1 VENPGPTFRRE
12 FRQGWADLCGATLGL
27 ACGVGLYTP
36 ISSMFF
42 RALEIEFHWS
52 KTAIVIALV
61 ALPITAL
68 FLPVVGRLVDRFGVR
83 PVAGT
88 SAVLMASM
96 FFALSRIGGSLAAFY
111 AAFIAFNVLGAATG
125 PISYTRPVAE
135 RFTSSRGTA
144 IAIALSGIAISGIVL
159 PPLLGP
165 LIAHVGWR
173 AGYRLIAGITL
184 VGGVLA
190 VLLIRSSGRN
200 QRRSEDDGLT
210 RAQALKTSVF
220 WNLGL
225 AIFCVSAASVGFVSQ
240 LQSVAFEF
248 GATLQQTTI
257 LLSVTS
263 LAVLPSRLLAGWA
276 LDRLRPER
284 VAAAFL
290 LVSSVGFALWLDSHG
305 PLLAAIAGSILLG
318 VSLGSEHAFMSFFC
332 ARRFGLRAYSAIFG
346 ALAVFMYL
354 GMAAGGLLFAMVH
367 DRTSSYVGA
376 IWASLGLMVLAA
388 LLFLRLPRSS
398 IPVTHSG

>member
-1 VENPGPTFRRE
+1 M
-12 FRQGWADLCGATLGL
+12 
-27 ACGVGLYTP
+27 YTP

-52 KTAIVIALV
+52 KTAIVIALA

-68 FLPVVGRLVDRFGVR
+68 FLPLVGRLIDRFGVR

-88 SAVLMASM
+88 SALLMAM
-96 FFALSRIGGSLAAFY
+96 TFFGLSRIGDSLAAFY
-111 AAFIAFNVLGAATG
+111 AAFIAFNVAGAATG
-125 PISYTRPVAE
+125 PISYTRPVAQ
-135 RFTSSRGTA
+135 RFIAGRGTA
-144 IAIALSGIAISGIVL
+144 VAIALSGIAVSGIVL

-165 LIAHVGWR
+165 LIAHAGWR
-173 AGYRLIAGITL
+173 AGYRLIAGIAL
-184 VGGVLA
+184 AGGAVA
-190 VLLIRSSGRN
+190 VLLIRSAGRN
-200 QRRSEDDGLT
+200 HRREEGEGFT
-210 RAQALKTSVF
+210 RAQALKTGTF
-220 WNLGL
+220 WSLGI
-225 AIFCVSAASVGFVSQ
+225 AMFSASAASVGFVSQ

-248 GATLQQTTI
+248 GATLRQTTI

-290 LVSSVGFALWLDSHG
+290 LLSSVGLILWLDSHG
-305 PLLAAIAGSILLG
+305 PYINALAGCILLG

-346 ALAVFMYL
+346 ALAVFLYL

-367 DRTSSYVGA
+367 DRTASYAGA
-376 IWASLGLMVLAA
+376 ISAAIGLMVLSAI
-388 LLFLRLPRSS
+388 LLLKLPEAS
-398 IPVTHSG
+398 IATVPARW

>member
-1 VENPGPTFRRE
+1 M
-12 FRQGWADLCGATLGL
+12 
-27 ACGVGLYTP
+27 YTP

-52 KTAIVIALV
+52 KTTIVVALI

-68 FLPVVGRLVDRFGVR
+68 FLPLVGRLIDRFGVR
-83 PVAGT
+83 PVAAT
-88 SAVLMASM
+88 SALFMAM
-96 FFALSRIGGSLAAFY
+96 TFFALSRIGDSLAAFY
-111 AAFIAFNVLGAATG
+111 SAFIAFNVVGAATG
-125 PISYTRPVAE
+125 PISYTRPVAQ
-135 RFTSSRGTA
+135 RFIAGRGTA
-144 IAIALSGIAISGIVL
+144 VAIALSGIAVSGVVL

-165 LIAHVGWR
+165 LIAHAGWR
-173 AGYRLIAGITL
+173 AGYRLIAGIAL
-184 VGGVLA
+184 AGGVVA
-190 VLLIRSSGRN
+190 VLLIRSAARN
-200 QRRSEDDGLT
+200 HRREEGEGFT
-210 RAQALKTSVF
+210 RAQALKTGAF
-220 WNLGL
+220 WSLGI
-225 AIFCVSAASVGFVSQ
+225 AMFSASAASVGFVSQ

-248 GATLQQTTI
+248 GATLRQTTI

-290 LVSSVGFALWLDSHG
+290 LLSSVGFILWLDSHDSYINA
-305 PLLAAIAGSILLG
+305 LAGCILLG

-346 ALAVFMYL
+346 ALAVFLYL

-367 DRTSSYVGA
+367 DRTASYTGA
-376 IWASLGLMVLAA
+376 ISAAIGLMVLSAI
-388 LLFLRLPRSS
+388 LLLKLPETS
-398 IPVTHSG
+398 IGTVPARR